1 MQTRQE
7 NQTAVTSNPLD
18 DQATRLRQLMQRGAV
33 EADPFEEE
41 SFERAA
47 VSTGALGGA
56 RTIAVASGKGGVGK
70 TNLSVALCSAFADM
84 GCVTTL
90 LDGDL
95 GLGNADVVCGVSPR
109 VHLGHVIEGRATV
122 EQALYEVSSGF
133 RLLPGASG
141 ITKLADMSSEQQG
154 VLMERLAPIERTSD
168 VLVIDCGAGI
178 GTPVLSFLNS
188 ADMALIVT
196 TPEPTAITDAYA
208 LIKSLVASW
217 EPAARPPLELAL
229 VLNQVDDGAHA
240 SNIHRRLAAVC
251 DRFLAIDLR
260 LAGYVPSDPTVQTC
274 VRARRPFMIDAPKCE
289 ASRRTR
295 QLAGDLRRRLE
306 LSTSGSPRRRSFL
319 SRMLG
324 RVC

>member
-1 MQTRQE
+1 MRAQQD
-7 NQTAVTSNPLD
+7 TAPGVSSHPAD
-18 DQATRLRQLMQRGAV
+18 DQATRLRQLMQQGRA
-33 EADPFEEE
+33 EADRFEAETV
-41 SFERAA
+41 ERNAI
-47 VSTGALGGA
+47 STGVLSGA

-70 TNLSVALCSAFADM
+70 TNISVALCSAFADM

-95 GLGNADVVCGVSPR
+95 GLGNADVICGVTPR
-109 VHLGHVIEGRATV
+109 IHLGHVIEGRATV
-122 EQALYEVSSGF
+122 EQALFEVSSGF

-141 ITKLADMSSEQQG
+141 ITRLADMSIDQQRT
-154 VLMERLAPIERTSD
+154 LMERLAPIEQTSD

-178 GTPVLSFLNS
+178 GSPVLSFLNS
-188 ADMALIVT
+188 ADLALIVT

-217 EPAARPPLELAL
+217 EPAARPPVELAL
-229 VLNQVDDGAHA
+229 VLNQVDDGSHA
-240 SNIHRRLAAVC
+240 SGIHRRLAAVC

-260 LAGYVPSDPTVQTC
+260 LAGYIPSDPTVQAC
-274 VRARRPFMIDAPKCE
+274 VRARRPYMVEAPKCA

-295 QLAGDLRRRLE
+295 QLAGELRRRLE
-306 LSTSGSPRRRSFL
+306 LATSGSPRRRGFL

-324 RVC
+324 RV